1 MKRIALAASLLLA
14 ASAAFAQAPAP
25 ASAPA
30 RPAPEVP
37 KPKCEPKPEF
47 PGRLAMTSDSRRRL
61 FQREY
66 KDYSDCMKAYVQD
79 RQAASEANLAA
90 GNAAVVE
97 FNDVAKKLNEA
108 QAEANK

>member
-25 ASAPA
+25 APA

>member
-14 ASAAFAQAPAP
+14 ASVAFAQAPAP
-25 ASAPA
+25 APA
-30 RPAPEVP
+30 RAPAPEVP

-97 FNDVAKKLNEA
+97 FNEVAKKLNEA

>member
-14 ASAAFAQAPAP
+14 ASAAFAQAP
-25 ASAPA
+25 APA